1 MGICWRHAS
10 ASEVHGQAST
20 EACQTSEWRASIR
33 FNVILCRRLG
43 SRNDL
48 SSFFFFFFHF
58 SFFYFLFSFFFF
70 LFSLS
75 FELLQE
81 VTTMTN
87 DEFKIQPQDGKD
99 RIIFLSMHNDIDW
112 NQKNNEEMCRRNSS
126 RVSAY
131 ANDFPTGNWTFLGLG
146 DE

>member
-1 MGICWRHAS
+1 MKNKKKLKLKPA
-10 ASEVHGQAST
+10 
-20 EACQTSEWRASIR
+20 
-33 FNVILCRRLG
+33 L
-43 SRNDL
+43 
-48 SSFFFFFFHF
+48 
-58 SFFYFLFSFFFF
+58 
-70 LFSLS
+70 
-75 FELLQE
+75 ELLQE

-99 RIIFLSMHNDIDW
+99 RIIFLFMYNDIDW

-146 DE
+146 DEEKWYGTLSLTNQRENGIALQNC